1 MRIEVL
7 EYLIAIEEA
16 GSLSKAA
23 DRLYMTH
30 SALSTALTQLEN
42 EVGEKIFIRSHQ
54 GATMTDFGR
63 SYLALARQVLIIYQK
78 MLDLKCNYQP
88 VVQYNIASIATLSN
102 NILLKAISQFQLR
115 HHDVIISSYE
125 VEPHEVLERIQNYN
139 CDIGLSFIE
148 SDEIDR
154 IVYLSN
160 MNNIIWEP
168 VYKDS
173 MCLYVNKYS
182 SLLSKEKVCH
192 SDLSNLTA
200 VSINHRQFDKKKFYY
215 INNIDERFQ
224 LSFSNQEVIKKLIAE
239 SHDGNIVAYFPK
251 LLAYDDFYI
260 KSGMLL
266 PVNIEDEKHEIIY
279 YLAYKEKNKPHLK
292 ELLEYIKNV
301 FREISKSQIE

>member
-7 EYLIAIEEA
+7 EYLLAIEEA

-23 DRLYMTH
+23 ERLYMTH

-42 EVGEKIFIRSHQ
+42 EIGEKIFIRSHQ
-54 GATMTDFGR
+54 GAKMTEFGQA
-63 SYLALARQVLIIYQK
+63 YLTLAKQILMTYQK
-78 MLDLKCNYQP
+78 MLDLKCNYHP
-88 VVQYNIASIATLSN
+88 VIQYNIASIATLSN
-102 NILLKAISQFQLR
+102 NILLKAISQFQQD
-115 HHDVIISSYE
+115 HHDVVISSYE

-148 SDEIDR
+148 SDEVER
-154 IVYLSN
+154 ITYLAN
-160 MNNIIWEP
+160 KNDIIWEP
-168 VYKDS
+168 VYKDF
-173 MCLYVNKYS
+173 MCLYVNQYS
-182 SLLSKEKVCH
+182 SLLKKNKVCH
-192 SDLSNLTA
+192 SDLSKLTA

-260 KSGMLL
+260 KSGKLL
-266 PVNIEDEKHEIIY
+266 PVDIEDETHEIIY
-279 YLAYKEKNKPHLK
+279 YLAYKEKKKPYLK
-292 ELLEYIKNV
+292 DLLEYIKNV
-301 FREISKSQIE
+301 FRMISENGVE